1 MRDLRADEAVRK
13 LTLFAKSARDGRQP
27 TLVEHTHDV
36 LEAFDTLFGT
46 VDGPSRT
53 ALQWMRFFYLEEE
66 QLEQFF
72 VNSRLAICFHDL
84 GKANDG
90 FQSAVTDRRKDQVIR
105 HEHLS
110 AMLLASDPLKGWLSS
125 RPDIDFE
132 LILSAVGSHHL
143 RFKEDEFGA
152 WLADRTRFEVLDFSE
167 LLSDPACILKSKSPA
182 IDRLVGKWMHEDLPI
197 DSLKHLARKFNRR
210 VRPVMHSLESS
221 SELRD
226 EERYRLLL
234 AVRAALI
241 VADSAGSG
249 LTRENKSVTVWLEE
263 AFEEKEV
270 INAEY
275 IQDKVIA
282 PRKRNI
288 EKSNGTPFCWNDF
301 QVEASHLSDRA
312 LMLAPC
318 GAGKTLA
325 AWRWIAGRL
334 VVRPAARIL
343 FLYPTRGTA
352 TEGFRDYVS
361 WAPETDA
368 ALLHG
373 TAAYDLEGMFENGDE
388 RASRD
393 YTVERRLFALGQWPK
408 RIFSATVDSFLGF
421 MASQYVSVCLLPLLA
436 DSVVVIDE
444 VHSFSSGMFSSL
456 VKFIEKFDVPV
467 LCMTASLP
475 PKRRERLLEVGLQL
489 FPEDESHFADLER
502 IAGHP
507 RYRVQAIERGD
518 AQNKASRALDEGK
531 RVLWVVNQVNECQR
545 IALEMSERQP
555 RIQVLCYHSRFRLCD
570 RRERHEEVIRLFRSS
585 REEEGVLVVSTQ
597 VCEMSLDLDADVLIT
612 EIAPVPSLIQRMGRC
627 CRQKEPGDRRG
638 DVFAYEPESPL
649 PYDSDDIAKGV
660 ACISEMAR
668 ETDISQSYLSEYLD
682 RLVSTWE
689 ADRYEAFWQSGFWAS
704 AHEHQFREGL
714 DYNIDCVLD
723 TDIDEYLEARNRKL
737 ISAPGYV
744 LPVPRSEKPKS
755 DGRLRHLRVAASVKY
770 SPAMGYRR

>member
-1 MRDLRADEAVRK
+1 
-13 LTLFAKSARDGRQP
+13 LTLFAKSARNGRQP
-27 TLVEHTHDV
+27 TLVEHTRDV
-36 LEAFDTLFGT
+36 LKAFDTLFGSAS
-46 VDGPSRT
+46 DPSRT
-53 ALQWMRFFYLEEE
+53 ALQWMRFFYLGEG
-66 QLEQFF
+66 QLEKFF

-90 FQSAVTDRRKDQVIR
+90 FQSVVTDRRKAQVVR

-110 AMLLASDPLKGWLSS
+110 VMLLASDPLKSWLSS
-125 RPDIDFE
+125 RSDIDFE

-152 WLADRTRFEVLDFSE
+152 WLADRTRFEMLDFSE
-167 LLSDPACILKSKSPA
+167 LLLDPAYILESEAPA
-182 IDRLVGKWMHEDLPI
+182 IDKLVGKWMREDLPI
-197 DSLKHLARKFNRR
+197 DFLKHLARKFNRR
-210 VRPVMHSLESS
+210 VRPVIHSLASS
-221 SELRD
+221 GGLRD
-226 EERYRLLL
+226 EPRHRLLL

-241 VADSAGSG
+241 AADSAGSG

-270 INAEY
+270 INAGY
-275 IQDKVIA
+275 IQDNVIA

-288 EKSNGTPFCWNDF
+288 EESKGTPFCWNDF
-301 QVEASHLSDRA
+301 QVGASHLSDRA

-334 VVRPAARIL
+334 AVHPAARIL

-373 TAAYDLEGMFENGDE
+373 TAMYDLEGMFENGDE

-421 MASQYVSVCLLPLLA
+421 MASQYASVCLLPLLA

-475 PKRRERLLEVGLQL
+475 PKRRQRLLEVGLQL
-489 FPEDESHFADLER
+489 FPEDESHLADLER
-502 IAGHP
+502 IARHP
-507 RYRVQAIERGD
+507 RYRVRVIERGD
-518 AQNKASRALDEGK
+518 ARDTASHALDEGK
-531 RVLWVVNQVNECQR
+531 RVLWVVNQVDKCQG
-545 IALEMSERQP
+545 IYLKMCEQHQGTPAF
-555 RIQVLCYHSRFRLCD
+555 CYHSRFRLCD
-570 RRERHEEVIRLFRSS
+570 RHKRHEEVIRLFRSS
-585 REEEGVLVVSTQ
+585 RGDEGSLVVSTQ

-627 CRQKEPGDRRG
+627 CREKEPGDRRG
-638 DVFAYEPESPL
+638 EVFAYEPEDPL
-649 PYDSDDIAKGV
+649 PYDSDDILKAI
-660 ACISEMAR
+660 AFINEMTR
-668 ETDISQSYLSEYLD
+668 KTDISQSDLSEYLD
-682 RLVSTWE
+682 QLVSPWE

-714 DYNIDCVLD
+714 DYNVDCVLD
-723 TDIDEYLEARNRKL
+723 TDIDEYLEARSRKL

-744 LPVPRSEKPKS
+744 LPVPKSEKPKS
-755 DGRLRHLRVAASVKY
+755 DGRLRHLRVAASAKY
-770 SPAMGYRR
+770 SPVLGYRR

>member
-1 MRDLRADEAVRK
+1 MRK
-13 LTLFAKSARDGRQP
+13 LTLFAKSTRDGRQP
-27 TLVEHTHDV
+27 TLIEHTHDV

-46 VDGPSRT
+46 VDDPSRT
-53 ALQWMRFFYLEEE
+53 ALQWMQFFYLEQE
-66 QLEQFF
+66 QLEEFF
-72 VNSRLAICFHDL
+72 INSRLAICFHDL

-90 FQSAVTDRRKDQVIR
+90 FQSAVTDRRKDQVVR

-125 RPDIDFE
+125 GPDVDFE

-143 RFKEDEFGA
+143 RFKEDEFGV
-152 WLADRTRFEVLDFSE
+152 WLADRTRFDVLDFSE
-167 LLSDPACILKSKSPA
+167 LLAAPADILSLKPPA
-182 IDRLVGKWMHEDLPI
+182 VDTLVDNWTREDLPVNI
-197 DSLKHLARKFNRR
+197 LKGLARKFNRH
-210 VRPVMHSLESS
+210 VRPAAHSLVSS
-221 SELRD
+221 NRRD
-226 EERYRLLL
+226 EQRHRLLL
-234 AVRAALI
+234 SVRAALI
-241 VADSAGSG
+241 AADSAGSG
-249 LTRENKSVTVWLEE
+249 LTRENKALTGWLEE

-282 PRKRNI
+282 PRKRSI
-288 EKSNGTPFCWNDF
+288 EKSKGTPFCWNDF
-301 QVEASHLSDRA
+301 QVEASCLSDRA

-334 VVRPAARIL
+334 AVRPAARIL

-373 TAAYDLEGMFENGDE
+373 TAMYDLEGMFENGDE

-421 MASQYVSVCLLPLLA
+421 MASQYASICLLPLLA

-456 VKFIEKFDVPV
+456 VKFIEKFNVPV

-475 PKRRERLLEVGLQL
+475 PKRRDRLLEVGLQL
-489 FPEDESHFADLER
+489 FPEDESRFADLER

-507 RYRVQAIERGD
+507 RYRVQAIERED
-518 AQNKASRALDEGK
+518 AQNVASRALDEGK

-545 IALEMSERQP
+545 IALEMSESRP
-555 RIQVLCYHSRFRLCD
+555 RAKVLCYHSRFRLQD

-585 REEEGVLVVSTQ
+585 RGDEGSFVVSTQ

-638 DVFAYEPESPL
+638 EVFAYEPENPL

-660 ACISEMAR
+660 ACVSEMAR

-682 RLVSTWE
+682 RLASTWE

-704 AHEHQFREGL
+704 AHEHKFREGL
-714 DYNIDCVLD
+714 DYNVDCVLD
-723 TDIDEYLEARNRKL
+723 TDIDEYLEARNRRL
-737 ISAPGYV
+737 TSAPGYV

-755 DGRLRHLRVAASVKY
+755 DGRLRHLRVADSAKY
-770 SPAMGYRR
+770 NPVLGYRR

>member
-1 MRDLRADEAVRK
+1 M
-13 LTLFAKSARDGRQP
+13 TLFAKSARNGCQP
-27 TLVEHTHDV
+27 TLIDHTRDV
-36 LEAFDTLFGT
+36 LEAFDTLFGIA
-46 VDGPSRT
+46 DDPSRT
-53 ALQWMRFFYLEEE
+53 AMQWMQFFCLEEE
-66 QLEQFF
+66 QLRQFF
-72 VNSRLAICFHDL
+72 VNSRVAICFHDL

-90 FQSAVTDRRKDQVIR
+90 FQSAVTDRRKDQVVR

-110 AMLLASDPLKGWLSS
+110 AMLMVSDPLKGWLCS

-167 LLSDPACILKSKSPA
+167 LLSDPACILKSNPPA
-182 IDRLVGKWMHEDLPI
+182 IDRLTGKWMREGLPI
-197 DSLKHLARKFNRR
+197 DSVKQLARKFNRR
-210 VRPVMHSLESS
+210 ARPVMHSLASCG
-221 SELRD
+221 ELRD
-226 EERYRLLL
+226 EQRLRLLL

-249 LTRENKSVTVWLEE
+249 LTRENKPVTAWLAE
-263 AFEEKEV
+263 AFEEKET
-270 INAEY
+270 IDAKY
-275 IQDKVIA
+275 IQDKVIT
-282 PRKRNI
+282 PRKHSI
-288 EKSNGTPFCWNDF
+288 ENVKGVPFCWNDF

-318 GAGKTLA
+318 GSGKTLA

-334 VVRPAARIL
+334 AVRPAARIL

-373 TAAYDLEGMFENGDE
+373 TAAYDLEGMFENGDD

-393 YTVERRLFALGQWPK
+393 YTVERRLFALAQWPK

-421 MASQYVSVCLLPLLA
+421 MASQYASVCLLPLLV

-475 PKRRERLLEVGLQL
+475 PKRRERLVEVGLQL

-507 RYRVQAIERGD
+507 RYRVQAIKRGD
-518 AQNKASRALDEGK
+518 AQDKASRALNAGK
-531 RVLWVVNQVNECQR
+531 RVLWVVNRVDECQD
-545 IALEMSERQP
+545 IAREMRERHQGTP
-555 RIQVLCYHSRFRLCD
+555 VFCYHSRFRLCD

-585 REEEGVLVVSTQ
+585 RKEAGSLVVSTQ

-638 DVFAYEPESPL
+638 TVFAYEPENPL
-649 PYDSDDIAKGV
+649 PYDSDDITEGV
-660 ACISEMAR
+660 AFINEMAR
-668 ETDISQSYLSEYLD
+668 KIDISQSYLSEYLD
-682 RLVSTWE
+682 RLISTWE

-714 DYNIDCVLD
+714 DYNVDCVLD
-723 TDIDEYLEARNRKL
+723 TDIDKYLEARSQKL
-737 ISAPGYV
+737 ISTPGYV
-744 LPVPRSEKPKS
+744 LPVPRSAKPKS
-755 DGRLRHLRVAASVKY
+755 DGRLRYLRVAASVKY
-770 SPAMGYRR
+770 SPELGYRK